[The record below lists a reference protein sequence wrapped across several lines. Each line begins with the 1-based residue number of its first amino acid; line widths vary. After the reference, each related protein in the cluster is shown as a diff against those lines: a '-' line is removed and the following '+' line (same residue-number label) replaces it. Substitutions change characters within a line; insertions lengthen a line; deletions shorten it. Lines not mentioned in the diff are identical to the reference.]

1 MKRILKKILLI
12 YFTAL
17 LITMPVFAVENDIMQ
32 TDNANF
38 ADEYFEYD
46 FSDEAQMRFDNMQ
59 MQNANP
65 NKTYDK
71 NKNKNITK
79 DEKRTSTPH
88 QPQNEFEPP
97 LIEEIKDITIE
108 NPYVKERTLSG
119 TVVFVPDGV
128 TFDIKFESGI
138 SSGSLDANDSLVAVL
153 PSDFIYNGH
162 VIAPRGSMVYGNVV
176 SAKAAGYAYGNG
188 DMIISFNKI
197 LPPEGNPINIS
208 TERIIVKTQ
217 NSRAKNM
224 SRDVLV
230 GVGMGIIGG
239 LLTYLFTGAQSSDD
253 FVRALAVGG
262 GVGAAAGG
270 IRGVSNR
277 GEDVRIPEGTVI
289 KLKLLN
295 PLNVP
300 AYY

>member
-1 MKRILKKILLI
+1 MKRILKKFLLI
-12 YFTAL
+12 YFAAAMFMLPAL
-17 LITMPVFAVENDIMQ
+17 ALKNPEQYDNSDIV
-32 TDNANF
+32 N
-38 ADEYFEYD
+38 EYFEYD
-46 FSDEAQMRFDNMQ
+46 FSDEAQMRFDNQ
-59 MQNANP
+59 QRQNINP
-65 NKTYDK
+65 NKIYDK
-71 NKNKNITK
+71 NKNAETLPPIQQ
-79 DEKRTSTPH
+79 S
-88 QPQNEFEPP
+88 EFEPP
-97 LIEEIKDITIE
+97 SLEVINDINIE

-119 TVVFVPDGV
+119 AVVFVPDGV

-138 SSGSLDANDSLVAVL
+138 SSGSLEENDKLVAVL
-153 PSDFIYNGH
+153 PSDFIYNGN

-176 SAKAAGYAYGNG
+176 SAKSAGYAYGNG
-188 DMIISFNKI
+188 DMIISFNQI

-224 SRDVLV
+224 SRDVIV

-239 LLTYLFTGAQSSDD
+239 LLTYLLTGAQSSDD
-253 FVRALAVGG
+253 FVRAVAVGG

-270 IRGVSNR
+270 IRGASHR
-277 GEDVRIPEGTVI
+277 GEDVKIPEGTVI

-295 PLNVP
+295 PLNVQ